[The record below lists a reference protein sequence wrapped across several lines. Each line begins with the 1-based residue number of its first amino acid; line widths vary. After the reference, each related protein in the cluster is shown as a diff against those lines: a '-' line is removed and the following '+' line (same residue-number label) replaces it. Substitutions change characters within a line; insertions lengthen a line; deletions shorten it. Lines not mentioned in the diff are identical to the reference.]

1 MIGFRIRVRLNV
13 LVFSFEGRYS
23 MNSIYQ
29 KMIDIGLREEE
40 DSVQGTSSSLELK
53 LPAEL

>member
-1 MIGFRIRVRLNV
+1 MIGSRIRVRLNV

-40 DSVQGTSSSLELK
+40 VPCTESSSSLELK

>member
-1 MIGFRIRVRLNV
+1 
-13 LVFSFEGRYS
+13 

-40 DSVQGTSSSLELK
+40 VPCTESSSSLELK